1 MTYPSYSYLPETTL
15 DQALHLARELHGASS
30 NVSRLAHGASGYGLY
45 GSAGRAGDKSVATA
59 SWVGPH
65 RETFESLFE
74 NEMQSVRATERA
86 LENEADAW
94 ARFWAR
100 AINARNDRLYDQ
112 AMISYHD
119 AMMVYRYQSE
129 AYSEASDTEASDGDQ
144 TDQHYLVPPTLP
156 SAPNRRPTVAA
167 PTAASGYQP
176 TG

>member
-15 DQALHLARELHGASS
+15 AQALHLARELHGASS
-30 NVSRLAHGASGYGLY
+30 DISRLAHGASGYGLY
-45 GSAGRAGDKSVATA
+45 GSAGRSGDKSVATA
-59 SWVGPH
+59 NWIGPH

-86 LENEADAW
+86 LEIEADAW

-112 AMISYHD
+112 AMLSYHD
-119 AMMVYRYQSE
+119 AMMVYRHQSE
-129 AYSEASDTEASDGDQ
+129 AYHEASDGDPA
-144 TDQHYLVPPTLP
+144 DQRYLSPPSLP
-156 SAPNRRPTVAA
+156 SAPSRRPFVVA